1 MKHYNEDRIDLTLFP
16 KTISILFF
24 SLLFS
29 ARLFAQI
36 PINGFCKLQ
45 TIETKHAYKKLIT
58 LNYNKDSFTDLLVFS
73 DGTNKIIVH
82 QGEKGTLLSNAK
94 EKFSYFVIDDIVRL
108 SKRTSKNNFFVF
120 VSRSERLAGLVSF
133 TPYGT
138 MQLLNQIKLDS
149 YPEKIS
155 IADVDGDGK
164 NEALIS
170 GRNFNGLSIL
180 KEENYILKE
189 KKIITNKIY
198 NDARFID
205 LDYDSFADIAAFN
218 GLTNTVD
225 LFNNLEED
233 EFREYRGISIGE
245 EVDRLQIED
254 FNNDGYSDILYGV
267 KNGIEVLLGDS
278 VSTFANRAFL
288 KTPVTPDEF
297 VVSDINGDK
306 RKDIA
311 YLNRTSGDLAINFS
325 LSGGDYYD
333 PIFYLHNESLED
345 LKVFVSDG
353 SEHLAAL
360 SNNGSIFIIS
370 RINKLENDL
379 NIAIGA
385 SPSAITDFKSFVRG
399 RKDFCFIDSY
409 NNDLVLLISD
419 NNKPLSKYYKYSIS
433 DSYTDIFVDDNYADS
448 RVYYLFSYGGKF
460 AEVIDVNFTTAEFK
474 KDFLYTYS
482 PIIDFQLG
490 SDREVYSLVKQDSSV
505 SMIRYSYHDYKYTS
519 AVSKNIIPDAI
530 DACMVFNKN
539 KSVYYWN
546 LDGANIYFNE
556 LILGAEGNTT
566 NQITSFD
573 YSTQDFSSILMKA
586 VQLQGNDQYS
596 PLTII
601 NDSRS
606 TRLFYLVNNKLHTRA
621 MGRLI
626 NSINRKDQIHTY
638 HNWFERKSFLYLYS
652 GINEK
657 LYDAEIGNPA
667 QRLNFNQRIESMQ
680 SNDYFVDNLVG
691 QDAYLVYIDSALK
704 CIKLVRIE

>member
-1 MKHYNEDRIDLTLFP
+1 MKHYNEDRIDLTLFF
-16 KTISILFF
+16 KTVYLLVISILF
-24 SLLFS
+24 S
-29 ARLFAQI
+29 AKLFAQI
-36 PINGFCKLQ
+36 PVNGFCKLQ
-45 TIETKHAYKKLIT
+45 TIQTKNAYQKLIT
-58 LNYNKDSFTDLLVFS
+58 LNYNKDNFTDLLVFGG
-73 DGTNKIIVH
+73 GTNKIIVH
-82 QGEKGTLLSNAK
+82 QGEKGILLSNAK
-94 EKFSYFVIDDIVRL
+94 EKFSYFVFDDIIRL

-120 VSRSERLAGLVSF
+120 VARNERLAGLVSF
-133 TPYGT
+133 TAYGT
-138 MQLLNQIKLDS
+138 MQLLNLIKLDS

-155 IADVDGDGK
+155 VDDVDGDGK

-189 KKIITNKIY
+189 RKIVTNKIY

-205 LDYDSFADIAAFN
+205 LDYDSFVDIAAFN
-218 GLTNTVD
+218 GLTNTIE
-225 LFNNLEED
+225 LFSNLEED
-233 EFREYRGISIGE
+233 EFREYRRINIDK
-245 EVDRLQIED
+245 EVDEFQTVD
-254 FNNDGYSDILYGV
+254 FNNDGYNDIIYGT
-267 KNGIEVLLGDS
+267 KYGIEVLLGDS
-278 VSTFANRAFL
+278 VSTFEDRAFL

-297 VVSDINGDK
+297 VISDLNGDK

-311 YLNRTSGDLAINFS
+311 YLNKTSGDLVINFS

-345 LKVFVSDG
+345 LKGFVSDG
-353 SEHLAAL
+353 SEHLAVL
-360 SNNGSIFIIS
+360 SNNGSLFIIS
-370 RINKLENDL
+370 RINKLENNL

-385 SPSAITDFKSFVRG
+385 SPAAITDFNSFVRE
-399 RKDFCFIDSY
+399 RKDFCFVDSF
-409 NNDLVLLISD
+409 NNDLIVLISD
-419 NNKPLSKYYKYSIS
+419 NNKPLSKYYKFGIS
-433 DSYTDIFVDDNYADS
+433 DSYTDILVDDTYTDS

-460 AEVIDVNFTTAEFK
+460 VEVIDVNFTTSKFRR
-474 KDFLYTYS
+474 DFLYTYS

-490 SDREVYSLVKQDSSV
+490 HDREVYSLVKQDSSV
-505 SMIRYSYHDYKYTS
+505 SMIQYSYHDYKYTS

-546 LDGANIYFNE
+546 LEGNNIYFNE
-556 LILGAEGNTT
+556 LVLGAEGNTT

-586 VQLQGNDQYS
+586 VQLQGNEQYS

-606 TRLFYLVNNKLHTRA
+606 TRFYYFVNNKLHTRA

-626 NSINRKDQIHTY
+626 NSINRKDQIQTY

-652 GINEK
+652 GVNEK
-657 LYDAEIGNPA
+657 LYEAEIGMPA

-680 SNDYFVDNLVG
+680 SNNYFVDNLAG
-691 QDAYLVYIDSALK
+691 RDLYLVYIDSALN